1 MKKCQMLQRKIL
13 SLSNL
18 SLFESETIFS
28 RKIISERK
36 TKLLLWIYVWQL
48 SGYLWFNGRGKW
60 PVASLNRDPCTGDYL
75 HLHSAGCRR
84 SPRLMSINPLLVALS
99 FHNNH
104 HHWFFLIECTA
115 GVCVCVC
122 VFIFFHCEGFFR
134 LQDVQDI
141 LEGMD
146 QRSCVVNIS
155 WLRYAKFHHRRIWK
169 CHISPPRMKAP
180 AALLV
185 ERKRYDIND
194 INCSMEGWY
203 ILIWDMGWPNSCRLV
218 ARGY

>member
-18 SLFESETIFS
+18 SLFESETIFP

-104 HHWFFLIECTA
+104 HHWFFLIEFTA

-122 VFIFFHCEGFFR
+122 V
-134 LQDVQDI
+134 
-141 LEGMD
+141 
-146 QRSCVVNIS
+146 CV
-155 WLRYAKFHHRRIWK
+155 
-169 CHISPPRMKAP
+169 
-180 AALLV
+180 
-185 ERKRYDIND
+185 
-194 INCSMEGWY
+194 Y
-203 ILIWDMGWPNSCRLV
+203 ILPLWRLLPS
-218 ARGY
+218 ARCPRHTWGYGSTILCCEY

>member
-104 HHWFFLIECTA
+104 HHWFFLIEFTA

-122 VFIFFHCEGFFR
+122 VC
-134 LQDVQDI
+134 LYSSTVKASSVCK
-141 LEGMD
+141 M
-146 QRSCVVNIS
+146 SKTY
-155 WLRYAKFHHRRIWK
+155 LRVW
-169 CHISPPRMKAP
+169 
-180 AALLV
+180 
-185 ERKRYDIND
+185 IND
-194 INCSMEGWY
+194 LVLWILVDCVMPSFIIAVSENVISHLQGWK
-203 ILIWDMGWPNSCRLV
+203 LRLL
-218 ARGY
+218 Y